1 LQRTFEKFEKAYKK
15 LKEACSK
22 VFEEKYEKEILV
34 EVVTKRFEYTFES
47 LWKLLKEILYTE
59 GIECNTP
66 LSCFKEAYK
75 LNLIDEEDQDI
86 FPLMVNKRNL
96 IVHIYNEDDAYEIY
110 LLIKNTFVN
119 SIERIFE
126 NIKDKIKDYNFS

>member
-1 LQRTFEKFEKAYKK
+1 
-15 LKEACSK
+15 
-22 VFEEKYEKEILV
+22 
-34 EVVTKRFEYTFES
+34 
-47 LWKLLKEILYTE
+47 
-59 GIECNTP
+59 

-75 LNLIDEEDQDI
+75 LDLVDEGDQDI
-86 FPLMVNKRNL
+86 FPLMVNKKNL

-126 NIKDKIKDYNFS
+126 NIKNKIKDYNFS